1 MSRFIAG
8 LGVACLAASALSFA
22 SGGAIQ
28 AASLLQIRL
37 RLPWIPQIAVAASSA
52 PSPAPSPGAKPAH
65 HRSLLGEGPIVVRG
79 DGTYQLGLNRSS
91 RTGLA
96 VSNDNYSS
104 ALTFGLERRTERAA
118 VSASMA
124 FGYGAGAVSAGTMIV
139 GYRTPGY
146 GLTYGQLAGPSDTQ
160 LQIGGL
166 TRGVGLSV
174 PLRNGDITYLT
185 ATAQQNGSVSRVFG
199 VRRDWNAFG
208 GYLAASGYY
217 AAGQH
222 DLSRQTIADV
232 SYRRYGATL
241 STQSEVAV
249 SSVRGMTGVDPG
261 SHIATAFQ
269 ADYQAKETFT
279 TLALHYAP
287 AGLAT
292 LNSSLDAG
300 FSADLA
306 VRRHTDRFG
315 ELDLDVAHSDT
326 RLDSDVQHDDR
337 LTFTGGRSWSHLSV
351 QYVAGIE
358 RTRIAGSSTLQRTG
372 AITFSES
379 LNKLGL
385 FETFQDATTADGGAD
400 AGQRQLTLGATDP
413 VLGGNATYQFLRGST
428 TAGGSAGT
436 ATAHTLSY
444 RRAVG
449 HKLDVQ
455 ISEAYETTSNN
466 GIPSAVI
473 DTGLTFVR
481 RLSSVVSVQV
491 QADVFRQTG
500 LGAGR
505 GTAFSASLIG
515 PFGFGQPRAGYGR
528 ANPNLPA
535 VIRGLVSYSASSN
548 PFAYNSPSVRGYNN
562 ALIVLDGRVSQ
573 RTDSNGE
580 FEFRFVSPGS
590 HTIRIDP
597 ATIAPGLITDR
608 EYQTIVVQGGQT
620 GSVQFN
626 VGNFAGIAG
635 TVFAADANGVKRPL
649 AGIGIA
655 VDGVAA
661 VTTAP
666 DGHYAVGRLNP
677 GPHTVELVEG
687 TIPTTVA
694 FIGDRKK
701 SVAVTTGAAARIDFV
716 ATTLGSIRGNVM
728 TASAGGFGALEG
740 LKNVYV
746 VAQPGDH
753 AAITD
758 DDGSFI
764 LDNLPPGAYSLA
776 VDPDT
781 IPDGLGVL
789 SGPDASLDLAGGAA
803 LSGVVFK
810 LGAAAKEVVYTFS
823 DGRQMPI
830 QLTTDPAIAPPGALV
845 RVVARTRAKD
855 VADLTVESDI
865 FGEHRLQFDQRSG
878 AWVGTVVVPAL
889 VKGDY
894 ALTVTAHRKAVADAQ
909 ALVQVDPALPLFT
922 TRLNPREPEAGHT
935 VRVILKTLADV
946 QEGDAMVFE
955 DGYRVVLPKPAGRL
969 FSFDVRLWRK
979 GLPYAATIITKRG
992 ATYALVLR

>member
-1 MSRFIAG
+1 MTG
-8 LGVACLAASALSFA
+8 LGVACLTASALCFA
-22 SGGAIQ
+22 SEGAIQ
-28 AASLLQIRL
+28 AAPLLQIHL
-37 RLPWIPQIAVAASSA
+37 RFPLEAPRVAVAATA
-52 PSPAPSPGAKPAH
+52 PTPAASPGPARLRRH
-65 HRSLLGEGPIVVRG
+65 SLFGDGPIVLRG
-79 DGTYQLGLNRSS
+79 DGTYQLGLNRNTRS
-91 RTGLA
+91 GLA

-104 ALTFGLERRTERAA
+104 ALTFGLERRTERTA
-118 VSASMA
+118 VSASMG
-124 FGYGAGAVSAGTMIV
+124 FGYGAGSVTAGSMIV
-139 GYRTPGY
+139 AYRTPAY

-166 TRGVGLSV
+166 TRGIGLSV
-174 PLRNGDITYLT
+174 PLHNGDITYLT

-232 SYRRYGATL
+232 SYRRYGAKL
-241 STQSEVAV
+241 STQTELAVA
-249 SSVRGMTGVDPG
+249 SLSGRDGIAPG
-261 SHIATAFQ
+261 SHLAAAFQ
-269 ADYQAKETFT
+269 ADYQAKDTFT
-279 TLALHYAP
+279 TLSLHYVP
-287 AGLAT
+287 DGLAT
-292 LNSSLDAG
+292 LNSTLDAG
-300 FSADLA
+300 LSADLA
-306 VRRHTDRFG
+306 IRRHTDLFG
-315 ELDLDVAHSDT
+315 ELDLDLAHVDT

-337 LTFTGGRSWSHLSV
+337 ATFTGGRSWSHLSV
-351 QYVAGIE
+351 QYVAGVE
-358 RTRIAGSSTLQRTG
+358 RTRVAGTSTLAHTG

-385 FETFQDATTADGGAD
+385 FQTVQQATTAADGA
-400 AGQRQLTLGATDP
+400 AASQRQMTLGATDP
-413 VLGGNATYQFLRGST
+413 LLGGTATYQFLRGT
-428 TAGGSAGT
+428 TSAGGSSGD

-444 RRAVG
+444 RRSVG
-449 HKLDVQ
+449 RKLDVQ
-455 ISEAYETTSNN
+455 LSESFETTSNN
-466 GIPSAVI
+466 GAPSTIV
-473 DTGLTFVR
+473 DTGVTLVR
-481 RLSSVVSVQV
+481 RLSDVVSVQV

-500 LGAGR
+500 LGAGH

-515 PFGFGQPRAGYGR
+515 PFGFGQPRAGYGHP
-528 ANPNLPA
+528 NPNLPA
-535 VIRGLVSYSASSN
+535 VIRGVVSYSASSN
-548 PFAYNSPSVRGYNN
+548 PLAYNAPSVRGYNN

-580 FEFRFVSPGS
+580 FEFRFVSQGT

-597 ATIAPGLITDR
+597 ATVAPGLITDR

-620 GSVQFN
+620 ASVQFN
-626 VGNFAGIAG
+626 VGNFAGVAG

-649 AGIGIA
+649 GGIGIA
-655 VDGVAA
+655 IDGVAS
-661 VTTAP
+661 TTTSP

-677 GPHTVELVEG
+677 GPHIVELVDA
-687 TIPTTVA
+687 TIPTDVA
-694 FIGDRKK
+694 FPADHKK

-716 ATTLGSIRGNVM
+716 ALTLGSIRGSVM

-764 LDNLPPGAYSLA
+764 LDNLPPGNYALS

-781 IPDGLGVL
+781 VPDGLGVL
-789 SGPDASLDLAGGAA
+789 SGPDASLELAGGAA

-810 LGAAAKEVVYTFS
+810 LGTAAKEVVYTFS

-830 QLTTDPAIAPPGALV
+830 QLTTEPAVAPPGAIV
-845 RVVARTRAKD
+845 RVIARTHAKD
-855 VADLTVESDI
+855 VAELTVESDI
-865 FGEHRLQFDQRSG
+865 FGEHRLQFDPRSG
-878 AWVGTVVVPAL
+878 AWIGSVVVPPL

-894 ALTVTAHRKAVADAQ
+894 ALTVTAHRKAVTDAQ
-909 ALVQVDPALPLFT
+909 ALVQVDPAVPLFT
-922 TRLNPREPEAGHT
+922 TRLNPRDPEPGHT
-935 VRVILKTLADV
+935 VRVIFKTLADV
-946 QEGDAMVFE
+946 QEGDALVFE

-969 FSFDVRLWRK
+969 FTFDVRLWRK
-979 GLPYAATIITKRG
+979 GLPYGATVITKRG
-992 ATYALVLR
+992 PTYALVLR